1 MTKIFERWIEK
12 FRKEAIPKLVEKFKS
27 DKVILFG
34 SRVRKTA
41 KKESDIDVIVIS
53 SCFADVPFLK
63 RMPFVLKKVPFIKH
77 VDYICYTPEEYE
89 RMKNESSVI
98 MDAMENSMEIAV

>member
-1 MTKIFERWIEK
+1 
-12 FRKEAIPKLVEKFKS
+12 
-27 DKVILFG
+27 
-34 SRVRKTA
+34 
-41 KKESDIDVIVIS
+41 
-53 SCFADVPFLK
+53 
-63 RMPFVLKKVPFIKH
+63 MPFVLKKVPFIKH

>member
-12 FRKEAIPKLVEKFKS
+12 FRKEAILKLVEKFKS

-41 KKESDIDVIVIS
+41 KKE
-53 SCFADVPFLK
+53 
-63 RMPFVLKKVPFIKH
+63 
-77 VDYICYTPEEYE
+77 
-89 RMKNESSVI
+89 
-98 MDAMENSMEIAV
+98 